1 MGFALASANP
11 SMMLQF
17 SWLDEL
23 LWYSQPHFLSAC
35 LARLRYLSRLS
46 FTQLAFLARAFGL
59 LRALYRRI
67 AQCL

>member
-23 LWYSQPHFLSAC
+23 LWYSQPHF
-35 LARLRYLSRLS
+35 Y
-46 FTQLAFLARAFGL
+46 QLASRG
-59 LRALYRRI
+59 YGT
-67 AQCL
+67 